1 MNREF
6 FLLLE
11 IITVDENIEK
21 MFVPELYIII
31 LVVLL
36 KKKNFFF
43 FEIMTETSACLRT
56 LESSIIFF
64 LSFGFQKICVL
75 MHFEIGFHH

>member
-36 KKKNFFF
+36 KKKKFFF
-43 FEIMTETSACLRT
+43 FLKS
-56 LESSIIFF
+56 
-64 LSFGFQKICVL
+64 
-75 MHFEIGFHH
+75 

>member
-11 IITVDENIEK
+11 IITVVENIEK

-31 LVVLL
+31 LVVLF
-36 KKKNFFF
+36 KKKKFFF
-43 FEIMTETSACLRT
+43 FLKS
-56 LESSIIFF
+56 
-64 LSFGFQKICVL
+64 
-75 MHFEIGFHH
+75 